1 MKNWKD
7 ITVSPTHSIEQAIEV
22 LEKGAERIVLVTNH
36 DNELLG
42 TITDGDIR
50 RALLKHLPLES
61 SIDAIMCNR
70 PIVVPKSMARDD
82 VLSLMERNGL
92 LHIPVVNNDNKLIGL
107 HTLKDFYT
115 STPNNNIVF
124 LMAGGFGTRLKPLT
138 NDCPKPMLKVGEKP
152 ILELILES
160 FVKAGFHRFYI
171 STHYLP
177 EIIQAHFGDGSK
189 WGVKIEYVY
198 EAEPLGT
205 AGALGLL
212 PKEQINDPI
221 FVMNGDLLTNV
232 DFVSLKDFHEL
243 NRGTATM
250 CVREYEQQ
258 IPYGVIESNG
268 NQITS
273 IVEKPTHKMF
283 VNAGIYMLAP
293 ELVKSI
299 VPHQAIDMPDLLSEQ
314 MENNQVVSMF
324 PIHEYW
330 LDIGRMNDFQRAQS
344 EYLVG

>member
-1 MKNWKD
+1 MNHWKQ
-7 ITVSPTHSIEQAIEV
+7 ITILPSCSLEKAIEV
-22 LEKGAERIVLVTNH
+22 LEAGAQRIVLVV
-36 DNELLG
+36 DENETLLG

-50 RALLKHLPLES
+50 RVLLRHLPLDS
-61 SIDAIMCNR
+61 TVDKVMCDR
-70 PIVVPKSMARDD
+70 PIVVDQSMKRDD
-82 VLSLMERNGL
+82 VLNLMQRNGL
-92 LHIPVVNNDNKLIGL
+92 LHIPVVDDSNKLTGL

-115 STPNNNIVF
+115 SSKSENIVF
-124 LMAGGFGTRLKPLT
+124 LMAGGFGTRLRPLT

-177 EIIQAHFGDGSK
+177 EVIQSYFGDGSK
-189 WGVKIEYVY
+189 WGVDIKYVF
-198 EAEPLGT
+198 EDKPLGT

-212 PKEQINDPI
+212 PKEEIDAPI

-232 DFVSLKDFHEL
+232 DFISLRDFHDM
-243 NRGTATM
+243 NRGIATM

-258 IPYGVIESNG
+258 VPYGVIERSG

-273 IVEKPTHKMF
+273 IVEKPIQKMF
-283 VNAGIYMLAP
+283 VNAGIYMLSP
-293 ELVKSI
+293 QLV
-299 VPHQAIDMPDLLSEQ
+299 QAIKPGTHIDMPDLLSSY